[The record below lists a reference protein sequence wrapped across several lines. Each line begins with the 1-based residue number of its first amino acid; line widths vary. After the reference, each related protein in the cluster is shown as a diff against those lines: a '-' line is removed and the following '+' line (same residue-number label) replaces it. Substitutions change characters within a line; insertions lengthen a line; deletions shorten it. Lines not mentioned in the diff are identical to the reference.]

1 VKRPSAAEVKRPAF
15 DTPRPS
21 MDVKRP
27 QRKNRRRVKLAVYAT
42 LGVLAIAGITYAL
55 SRLERASPSV
65 TRSTI
70 LTDTVKRGQMLRQ
83 VRGLGTLIPE
93 EIRQIAA
100 PVEGRVEQKFVKP
113 GETVSPGTVLVE
125 LSNPTLQ
132 QAAVDVAYQIKTAEA
147 DLNNL
152 RSRLQSDVMTQQS
165 TIAQIESDYN
175 QAKIQLDTDE
185 QLGKEGL
192 VPVLTLRI
200 SRVKVEQLANRVAVE
215 RKRVATNTASA
226 AAQVASQQSRIEQ
239 LGKEG
244 LVPVLTLRISRV
256 KVEQLANRVAVERK
270 RVATNTASA
279 AAQVASQ
286 QSRIEQ
292 LRAQLR
298 LNQEQVASLQVR
310 AGTAGVLQ
318 EVTVEVG
325 QQITPGTNIARV
337 ADPTSL
343 KASLQIPETQIKDI
357 SLGQSAAIDT
367 RNGGPTV
374 PGRVQRIDP
383 GARNGTVTVDVQLEG
398 GLPQGARPDLSVD
411 GTIELERLEN
421 VLYVGR
427 PASGGGAQATVSLF
441 RVEPDGRT
449 AVRMPVKLGRASVNT
464 VEVVDGLREGDTVI
478 LSDTSQWDSVN
489 KLRLD

>member
-1 VKRPSAAEVKRPAF
+1 
-15 DTPRPS
+15 

-42 LGVLAIAGITYAL
+42 LCVLAVALITYGL

-65 TRSTI
+65 ARATV

-113 GETVSPGTVLVE
+113 GESVTPGTVLVE
-125 LSNPTLQ
+125 LSNPTLR
-132 QAAVDVAYQIKTAEA
+132 QAAVDVEYQIKTADA

-152 RSRLQSDVMTQQS
+152 RSRLQSDLMTQQS
-165 TIAQIESDYN
+165 TIAQIQSEYS

-215 RKRVATNTASA
+215 QKRVGTNKSSA
-226 AAQVASQQSRIEQ
+226 EAQI
-239 LGKEG
+239 
-244 LVPVLTLRISRV
+244 
-256 KVEQLANRVAVERK
+256 
-270 RVATNTASA
+270 
-279 AAQVASQ
+279 ASQ

-357 SLGQSAAIDT
+357 ALGQSASIDT
-367 RNGGPTV
+367 RSGGAVV

-383 GARNGTVTVDVQLEG
+383 AAKNGTVTVDVQLEG
-398 GLPQGARPDLSVD
+398 ALPQGARPDLSVD
-411 GTIELERLEN
+411 GTIELERLDN

-427 PASGGGAQATVSLF
+427 PASGGGAQASVSLF
-441 RVEPDGRT
+441 RVEADGRT
-449 AVRMPVKLGRASVNT
+449 AVRVPVKLGRASVNT
-464 VEVVDGLREGDTVI
+464 VEVVDGLREGETVI
-478 LSDTSQWDSVN
+478 LSDTSQWDGVD

>member
-1 VKRPSAAEVKRPAF
+1 MDVKRPSTDVPRSSNDVPRPSNEAKRAPAEVKRPGF
-15 DTPRPS
+15 DVPRNT

-27 QRKNRRRVKLAVYAT
+27 QRKNRKRVKMAAYAVV
-42 LGVLAIAGITYAL
+42 GVLAIAAITYAL
-55 SRLERASPSV
+55 SKLEKASPSV
-65 TRSTI
+65 TRSTV

-113 GETVSPGTVLVE
+113 GETVTPGTVLVE

-215 RKRVATNTASA
+215 RKRVATNTS
-226 AAQVASQQSRIEQ
+226 
-239 LGKEG
+239 
-244 LVPVLTLRISRV
+244 
-256 KVEQLANRVAVERK
+256 
-270 RVATNTASA
+270 SA

-343 KASLQIPETQIKDI
+343 KAALQIPETQIKDI
-357 SLGQSAAIDT
+357 ALGQVASIDT
-367 RNGGPTV
+367 RSGGGVV
-374 PGRVQRIDP
+374 PGRVLRIDP
-383 GARNGTVTVDVQLEG
+383 AARNGTVTVDVQLEG
-398 GLPQGARPDLSVD
+398 ALPQGARPDLSVD

-427 PASGGGAQATVSLF
+427 PASGGGAQASVSLF
-441 RVEPDGRT
+441 RLEPPDGRT
-449 AVRMPVKLGRASVNT
+449 AVRVPVKLGRASVNT
-464 VEVVDGLREGDTVI
+464 VEVVEGLREGDTVI
-478 LSDTSQWDSVN
+478 LSDTSQWDGVD

>member
-1 VKRPSAAEVKRPAF
+1 MDVKRPSTDVPRPPNDVKRSST
-15 DTPRPS
+15 DVPRPTTDVKRAS
-21 MDVKRP
+21 FDVPRNTMDVKRP

-42 LGVLAIAGITYAL
+42 LGLLAIAGITYAL
-55 SRLERASPSV
+55 SKLERASPSV

-113 GETVSPGTVLVE
+113 GETVTPGTVLVE

-152 RSRLQSDVMTQQS
+152 RSRLQSDQMTQQS
-165 TIAQIESDYN
+165 AIAQIEADYS

-200 SRVKVEQLANRVAVE
+200 SRVKVEQLANRLAVE

-226 AAQVASQQSRIEQ
+226 AAQVA
-239 LGKEG
+239 
-244 LVPVLTLRISRV
+244 
-256 KVEQLANRVAVERK
+256 A
-270 RVATNTASA
+270 
-279 AAQVASQ
+279 Q

-357 SLGQSAAIDT
+357 SLGQVAAIDT

-427 PASGGGAQATVSLF
+427 PASGGGAQASVSLF

-449 AVRMPVKLGRASVNT
+449 AVRVPVKLGRASVNT
-464 VEVVDGLREGDTVI
+464 VEVVEGLREGDTVI

>member
-1 VKRPSAAEVKRPAF
+1 VPRGSNPSNEVKRAPAEVKRPGF
-15 DTPRPS
+15 DAPRNT

-27 QRKNRRRVKLAVYAT
+27 QRKNRKRVKMAAYAAV
-42 LGVLAIAGITYAL
+42 GVIAIGAITYAL
-55 SRLERASPSV
+55 SRLEKASPSV
-65 TRSTI
+65 TRSTV

-113 GETVSPGTVLVE
+113 GETVTPGTVLVE

-215 RKRVATNTASA
+215 RKRVATNKSSA
-226 AAQVASQQSRIEQ
+226 EAQI
-239 LGKEG
+239 
-244 LVPVLTLRISRV
+244 
-256 KVEQLANRVAVERK
+256 
-270 RVATNTASA
+270 
-279 AAQVASQ
+279 ASQ

-298 LNQEQVASLQVR
+298 LNMEQVASLHVR

-343 KASLQIPETQIKDI
+343 KAALQIPETQIKDI
-357 SLGQSAAIDT
+357 TLGQVASIDT
-367 RNGGPTV
+367 RSGGGV
-374 PGRVQRIDP
+374 IPGRVLRIDP
-383 GARNGTVTVDVQLEG
+383 AARNGTVTVDVQLEG
-398 GLPQGARPDLSVD
+398 ALPQGARPDLSVD

-427 PASGGGAQATVSLF
+427 PASGGGAQASVTLF
-441 RVEPDGRT
+441 RLEGDGRT
-449 AVRMPVKLGRASVNT
+449 AVRVPVKLGRASVNT

-478 LSDTSQWDSVN
+478 LSDTSQWDGVD

>member
-1 VKRPSAAEVKRPAF
+1 MDVKRNLMDVKRPSTDVPRSSNDVPRPSNEVKRAPAEVKRPGF
-15 DTPRPS
+15 DVPRNT

-27 QRKNRRRVKLAVYAT
+27 QRKNRKRMKMVAYAVV
-42 LGVLAIAGITYAL
+42 GVLAIAAITYAL
-55 SRLERASPSV
+55 SRLEKASPSV
-65 TRSTI
+65 TRSTV

-113 GETVSPGTVLVE
+113 GETVTPGTVLVE

-215 RKRVATNTASA
+215 RKRVATNKSSA
-226 AAQVASQQSRIEQ
+226 EAQI
-239 LGKEG
+239 
-244 LVPVLTLRISRV
+244 
-256 KVEQLANRVAVERK
+256 
-270 RVATNTASA
+270 
-279 AAQVASQ
+279 ASQ

-298 LNQEQVASLQVR
+298 LNMEQVASLQVR

-343 KASLQIPETQIKDI
+343 KAALQIPETQIKDI
-357 SLGQSAAIDT
+357 ALGQVASIDT
-367 RNGGPTV
+367 RSGGGVV
-374 PGRVQRIDP
+374 PGRVLRIDP
-383 GARNGTVTVDVQLEG
+383 AARNGTVTVDVQLEG
-398 GLPQGARPDLSVD
+398 ALPQGARPDLSVD

-427 PASGGGAQATVSLF
+427 PASGGGAQASVTLF
-441 RVEPDGRT
+441 RLEADGRT
-449 AVRMPVKLGRASVNT
+449 AVRVPVKLGRASVNT
-464 VEVVDGLREGDTVI
+464 VEVVEGLREGDTVI
-478 LSDTSQWDSVN
+478 LSDTSQWDNVN
-489 KLRLD
+489 KLLLD

>member
-1 VKRPSAAEVKRPAF
+1 MRDVKQLDMDVKRPSTDVPRPATDVKRASF
-15 DTPRPS
+15 DAPRNT

-27 QRKNRRRVKLAVYAT
+27 QRKNRRRVKMAVYAT
-42 LGVLAIAGITYAL
+42 LGVLAVGLITYGL
-55 SRLERASPSV
+55 SRLPRAAPSV
-65 TRSTI
+65 SRSTV
-70 LTDTVKRGQMLRQ
+70 LTDTVKRGQMLRN

-113 GETVSPGTVLVE
+113 GETVTPGTVLVE

-132 QAAVDVAYQIKTAEA
+132 QAAVDVAYQIRTAEA

-165 TIAQIESDYN
+165 TIAQIQSEYN
-175 QAKIQLDTDE
+175 QAKIQLDVDE

-215 RKRVATNTASA
+215 QKRVATNKGSA
-226 AAQVASQQSRIEQ
+226 E
-239 LGKEG
+239 
-244 LVPVLTLRISRV
+244 
-256 KVEQLANRVAVERK
+256 
-270 RVATNTASA
+270 
-279 AAQVASQ
+279 AQVASQ

-343 KASLQIPETQIKDI
+343 KAALQIPETQIKDI
-357 SLGQSAAIDT
+357 TLGQPATIDT
-367 RNGGPTV
+367 RGGGV
-374 PGRVQRIDP
+374 VQGRVQRIDP
-383 GARNGTVTVDVQLEG
+383 AARNGTFTVDVTLEG
-398 GLPQGARPDLSVD
+398 PMPQGARVDLSVD
-411 GTIELERLEN
+411 GTIELERLDD

-427 PASGGGAQATVSLF
+427 PATGGGGQATVSLF
-441 RVEPDGRT
+441 KVMPDGREAT
-449 AVRMPVKLGRASVNT
+449 RTQVKLGRTSVNN
-464 VEVVDGLREGDTVI
+464 VEVVEGLREGDTVI
-478 LSDTSQWDSVN
+478 LSDTSQWDGVDR
-489 KLRLD
+489 LRLD

>member
-1 VKRPSAAEVKRPAF
+1 
-15 DTPRPS
+15 

-27 QRKNRRRVKLAVYAT
+27 QRKNRKRVKLAVYAT
-42 LGVLAIAGITYAL
+42 LGLLAVGLITYGL

-65 TRSTI
+65 ARATV

-113 GETVSPGTVLVE
+113 GESVTPGTVLVE
-125 LSNPTLQ
+125 LSNPTLR
-132 QAAVDVAYQIKTAEA
+132 QAAVDVQYQIKTAEA

-152 RSRLQSDVMTQQS
+152 RSRLQSDLMTQQS
-165 TIAQIESDYN
+165 TIAQIQSEYN

-215 RKRVATNTASA
+215 QKRVGTNKASA
-226 AAQVASQQSRIEQ
+226 EAQI
-239 LGKEG
+239 
-244 LVPVLTLRISRV
+244 
-256 KVEQLANRVAVERK
+256 
-270 RVATNTASA
+270 
-279 AAQVASQ
+279 ASQ

-357 SLGQSAAIDT
+357 TLGQPASIDT
-367 RNGGPTV
+367 RSGGAVV

-383 GARNGTVTVDVQLEG
+383 AARNGTVTVDVQLEG
-398 GLPQGARPDLSVD
+398 ALPQGARPDLSVD
-411 GTIELERLEN
+411 GTIELERLDN

-427 PASGGGAQATVSLF
+427 PASGGGAQASVSLF
-441 RVEPDGRT
+441 RVEADGRT
-449 AVRMPVKLGRASVNT
+449 AVRVPVKLGRASVNT
-464 VEVVDGLREGDTVI
+464 VEVVDGLREGETVI
-478 LSDTSQWDSVN
+478 LSDTSQWDGVD

>member
-1 VKRPSAAEVKRPAF
+1 MDVKRASVDANRPATDVPRPSTDVKRPSF
-15 DTPRPS
+15 DVPRPS
-21 MDVKRP
+21 MDIKRP

-42 LGVLAIAGITYAL
+42 LCVLAVALITYGL
-55 SRLERASPSV
+55 SRLEKASPSV
-65 TRSTI
+65 ARATV

-125 LSNPTLQ
+125 LSNPTLK
-132 QAAVDVAYQIKTAEA
+132 QAAVDVEYQIKTAEA

-152 RSRLQSDVMTQQS
+152 RSRLQSDLMTQQS
-165 TIAQIESDYN
+165 TIAEIQSEYN

-215 RKRVATNTASA
+215 QKRVGTNKASSA
-226 AAQVASQQSRIEQ
+226 AQI
-239 LGKEG
+239 
-244 LVPVLTLRISRV
+244 
-256 KVEQLANRVAVERK
+256 
-270 RVATNTASA
+270 
-279 AAQVASQ
+279 ASQ

-298 LNQEQVASLQVR
+298 LDQEQVASLQVR

-357 SLGQSAAIDT
+357 ALGQSASIDT
-367 RNGGPTV
+367 RSGGAVV

-383 GARNGTVTVDVQLEG
+383 AAKNGTVTVDVQLEG
-398 GLPQGARPDLSVD
+398 ALPQGARPDLSVD
-411 GTIELERLEN
+411 GTIELERLDN

-427 PASGGGAQATVSLF
+427 PASGGGAQASVSLF
-441 RVEPDGRT
+441 RVEADGRT
-449 AVRMPVKLGRASVNT
+449 AVRVPVKLGRASVNT

-478 LSDTSQWDSVN
+478 LSDTSQWDGVD

>member
-1 VKRPSAAEVKRPAF
+1 
-15 DTPRPS
+15 
-21 MDVKRP
+21 M
-27 QRKNRRRVKLAVYAT
+27 KLAVYAT
-42 LGVLAIAGITYAL
+42 LCVLAVALITYGL

-65 TRSTI
+65 ARATV

-125 LSNPTLQ
+125 LSNPTLK
-132 QAAVDVAYQIKTAEA
+132 QAAVDVEYQIKTAEA

-152 RSRLQSDVMTQQS
+152 RSRLQSDLMTQQS
-165 TIAQIESDYN
+165 TIAQIQSEYN

-215 RKRVATNTASA
+215 QKRVGTNKTSSE
-226 AAQVASQQSRIEQ
+226 AQI
-239 LGKEG
+239 
-244 LVPVLTLRISRV
+244 
-256 KVEQLANRVAVERK
+256 
-270 RVATNTASA
+270 
-279 AAQVASQ
+279 ASQ

-298 LNQEQVASLQVR
+298 LDQEQVASLQVR

-357 SLGQSAAIDT
+357 ALGQSASIDT
-367 RNGGPTV
+367 RSGGAVV

-383 GARNGTVTVDVQLEG
+383 AAKNGTVTVDVQLEG
-398 GLPQGARPDLSVD
+398 ALPQGARPDLSVD
-411 GTIELERLEN
+411 GTIELERLDN

-427 PASGGGAQATVSLF
+427 PASGGGAQASVSLF
-441 RVEPDGRT
+441 RVEADGRT
-449 AVRMPVKLGRASVNT
+449 AVRVPVKLGRASVNT

-478 LSDTSQWDSVN
+478 LSDTSQWDGVD